1 VFQAADTPFYINC
14 GNNKIFHRL
23 AEQVLEM
30 PELAKDPVLA
40 DRDGRIA
47 RRAELFQIL
56 EEAFIQQP
64 WSHWQ
69 ARMREASIPCGEV
82 RSVGEAL
89 RSPEGRERELV
100 SRVAHPELG
109 WLPNIRLP
117 LRFSETP
124 VADPVPAPLVGEH
137 SREILIQTLGYSE
150 SEASALVASGA
161 VYSRAMTKIS
171 PN

>member
-1 VFQAADTPFYINC
+1 
-14 GNNKIFHRL
+14 
-23 AEQVLEM
+23 M
-30 PELAKDPVLA
+30 
-40 DRDGRIA
+40 
-47 RRAELFQIL
+47 
-56 EEAFIQQP
+56 
-64 WSHWQ
+64 
-69 ARMREASIPCGEV
+69 
-82 RSVGEAL
+82 GEAL